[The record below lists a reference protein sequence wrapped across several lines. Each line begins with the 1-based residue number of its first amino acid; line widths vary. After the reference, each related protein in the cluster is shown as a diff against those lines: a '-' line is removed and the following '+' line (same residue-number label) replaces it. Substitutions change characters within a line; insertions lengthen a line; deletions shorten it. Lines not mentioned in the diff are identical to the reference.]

1 MSKSF
6 ELDHPKWVPSVW
18 AKHDPDR
25 ELMVGVGFF
34 CDAFD
39 SYVAAL
45 WRWVSRDS
53 EWVTQ

>member
-53 EWVTQ
+53 ECVTQ